1 MLIAGYLRKD
11 FIEKSLELP
20 REDLESLLSCF
31 KDTDYMLVIKDPEIN
46 ISKILKFSIPKTN
59 QSKIDL
65 WKNTLIEI
73 NRKGRYF
80 NKVSQEIIESSKPK
94 VQKNTINISDKK
106 LNFYIKA
113 LRGKISTF
121 SNKKTEEN
129 DILFDIKSFSSTLFS
144 FCPELV
150 KRVFEN
156 NKKFILEDIEVNKNI
171 SYSKFENL
179 FFEKI
184 AGYLCFNDTAII
196 FDQYIFEPCLNEKG
210 ELTKKSIIKLSE
222 YLSQSPNLKNLIIIG
237 PDWWNKYEGVKYYQV
252 QSKLIKSKKEILD
265 EYIKNIRYKFNQNR
279 KKISINFY
287 LIPLSF
293 FKHQHERFFVFTNLK
308 SEVEDFDLSNLS
320 SKDNFISIKF
330 DQGMDYFNDN
340 PIKKAKIEY
349 SSTTDFQKLLDEL
362 IVNKADDY
370 EDAKFKKDCKDY
382 WQEKYGEKSKIWI
395 HHNQILNQ

>member
-1 MLIAGYLRKD
+1 
-11 FIEKSLELP
+11 
-20 REDLESLLSCF
+20 
-31 KDTDYMLVIKDPEIN
+31 MLVIKDPEIN
-46 ISKILKFSIPKTN
+46 ISKILKFLLPKTN

-73 NRKGRYF
+73 KRKGRYF

-222 YLSQSPNLKNLIIIG
+222 YLSQSPNLKNLIII
-237 PDWWNKYEGVKYYQV
+237 NYMEII
-252 QSKLIKSKKEILD
+252 LI
-265 EYIKNIRYKFNQNR
+265 
-279 KKISINFY
+279 
-287 LIPLSF
+287 
-293 FKHQHERFFVFTNLK
+293 
-308 SEVEDFDLSNLS
+308 
-320 SKDNFISIKF
+320 
-330 DQGMDYFNDN
+330 
-340 PIKKAKIEY
+340 
-349 SSTTDFQKLLDEL
+349 
-362 IVNKADDY
+362 
-370 EDAKFKKDCKDY
+370 
-382 WQEKYGEKSKIWI
+382 
-395 HHNQILNQ
+395 